1 MCSAS
6 LALQLSLANQ
16 IIAEERGCVQVHH
29 NGCRIFGRR
38 LPATGSPAS
47 SFLEQSGERRMQGL
61 RNAGLE
67 ESTRVS
73 CGFAL
78 TWSVV
83 LTLVTI
89 RIVRVLSELL
99 VLGHTPDQ
107 CVAALGTV
115 PGSWGFS
122 WLPGHSNMQS
132 G

>member
-1 MCSAS
+1 
-6 LALQLSLANQ
+6 
-16 IIAEERGCVQVHH
+16 
-29 NGCRIFGRR
+29 
-38 LPATGSPAS
+38 
-47 SFLEQSGERRMQGL
+47 MQGL

-107 CVAALGTV
+107 LDSSLGDSAWVLGLLMAPRT
-115 PGSWGFS
+115 F
-122 WLPGHSNMQS
+122 
-132 G
+132 